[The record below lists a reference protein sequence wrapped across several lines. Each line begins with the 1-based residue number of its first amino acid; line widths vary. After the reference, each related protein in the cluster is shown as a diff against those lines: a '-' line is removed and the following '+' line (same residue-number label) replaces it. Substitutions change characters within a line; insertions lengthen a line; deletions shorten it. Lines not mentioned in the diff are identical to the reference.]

1 MSEFSEG
8 ILAKD
13 FQKVNSTHNLALDK
27 LKNIIL
33 PKLKYSVDLSA
44 LKYSTIITKN
54 NYEKLLNKLNY
65 QYNKIKDFIN
75 INYTEKISNAMN
87 DFLNSLNN
95 TASFTNVMN
104 NIGFN
109 KIIDIYDKFQELI
122 NGKLSSINTGNNKLN
137 DLINIIELMKELN
150 QTNLNEKYNNTYNQF
165 YEIVSNYFNKAQQ
178 ALNKIEEKI
187 KKPIN
192 NLFNTID
199 SFSNSFITYLNII
212 KNRLGPEWN
221 YDFIIWLGFYAIEGK
236 KNTYIKLLSFDMVV
250 NKILIDDFL
259 MVCKGFEF
267 LQVRPFIY
275 LFDIGIHLDVGL
287 NLLFK
292 DENKYLIDMKE
303 VQILVSFGFDVETY
317 IQCQAGLFIPIG
329 IGEMYIAF
337 GLDGISA
344 DINFHSQ
351 IDINLIKNTYSV
363 ALKFNLD
370 VVAFFLYL
378 KIGFYIDLKL
388 FCIRF
393 DFYLWYI

>member
-150 QTNLNEKYNNTYNQF
+150 QTNLN
-165 YEIVSNYFNKAQQ
+165 
-178 ALNKIEEKI
+178 
-187 KKPIN
+187 
-192 NLFNTID
+192 
-199 SFSNSFITYLNII
+199 
-212 KNRLGPEWN
+212 
-221 YDFIIWLGFYAIEGK
+221 
-236 KNTYIKLLSFDMVV
+236 
-250 NKILIDDFL
+250 
-259 MVCKGFEF
+259 
-267 LQVRPFIY
+267 
-275 LFDIGIHLDVGL
+275 
-287 NLLFK
+287 
-292 DENKYLIDMKE
+292 
-303 VQILVSFGFDVETY
+303 
-317 IQCQAGLFIPIG
+317 
-329 IGEMYIAF
+329 
-337 GLDGISA
+337 
-344 DINFHSQ
+344 
-351 IDINLIKNTYSV
+351 
-363 ALKFNLD
+363 
-370 VVAFFLYL
+370 
-378 KIGFYIDLKL
+378 
-388 FCIRF
+388 
-393 DFYLWYI
+393 